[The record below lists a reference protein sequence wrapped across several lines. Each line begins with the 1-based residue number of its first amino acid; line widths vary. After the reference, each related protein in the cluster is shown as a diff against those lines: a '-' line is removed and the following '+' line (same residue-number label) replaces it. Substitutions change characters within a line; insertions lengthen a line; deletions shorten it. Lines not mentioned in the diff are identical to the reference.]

1 MVPFPGQ
8 PKAQGGVLK
17 TQLRR
22 YLMQAYGF
30 HCMCA
35 CCALPDKESNASD
48 DRLTIMS
55 NLYDHL
61 RTWEQKVI
69 DGRDGIRLV
78 EQIWAVGE
86 EEGYTGE
93 RGRLAAD
100 AALIAA
106 AHSE

>member
-1 MVPFPGQ
+1 
-8 PKAQGGVLK
+8 
-17 TQLRR
+17 
-22 YLMQAYGF
+22 MQTYGF

-48 DRLTIMS
+48 NRLMTMS
-55 NLYDHL
+55 DLYDRL
-61 RTWEQKVI
+61 RTWGQRVI

-78 EQIWAVGE
+78 EQLWAVGE
-86 EEGYTGE
+86 EEGYTSE